1 MKRTPVIPDLD
12 LIPERFHE
20 LFQNSSVFDSSCSKE
35 ARVYYIEKDGG
46 LFLKAAPK
54 GTLETEAGMNAYFHS
69 LGLGAEVLD
78 YQSGDRDWLLTRRVS
93 GEDCTFPMYMENP
106 KRLCDTL
113 AEALV
118 LLHSQDFSRCPVPNR
133 TETYLDTVH
142 RAHTAGD
149 CELDLFPEGWGFP
162 TPEAAWETVQ
172 QYERYLKADTLL
184 HGDYCLPN
192 VMLDNWKLS
201 GFIDVGTGGVG
212 DKHIDLFWGVWTL
225 NYNLKTDKFCNRFLD
240 AYGRENFEPELL
252 RAIAAFELFGG

>member
-1 MKRTPVIPDLD
+1 MKRTPVMPDLNT
-12 LIPERFHE
+12 IPEQFHSLLE
-20 LFQNSSVFDSSCSKE
+20 NRTVFDSSCSKE
-35 ARVYYIEKDGG
+35 ARVYYIETDGG

-54 GTLETEAGMNAYFHS
+54 GTLETEAKMNTYFHS
-69 LGLGAEVLD
+69 LGLGAAVLS
-78 YQSGDRDWLLTRRVS
+78 YQSGDMDWLLTRRVP
-93 GEDCTFPMYMENP
+93 GEDCIFPAYLENP

-118 LLHSQDFSRCPVPNR
+118 LLHSQDFSQCPVPNR
-133 TETYLDTVH
+133 TETYLNTVH
-142 RAHTAGD
+142 RAHAGGD

-172 QYERYLKADTLL
+172 QFEKYLKTDTLL

-192 VMLDNWKLS
+192 VMLDNWKFS
-201 GFIDVGTGGVG
+201 GFIDVGNGGVG